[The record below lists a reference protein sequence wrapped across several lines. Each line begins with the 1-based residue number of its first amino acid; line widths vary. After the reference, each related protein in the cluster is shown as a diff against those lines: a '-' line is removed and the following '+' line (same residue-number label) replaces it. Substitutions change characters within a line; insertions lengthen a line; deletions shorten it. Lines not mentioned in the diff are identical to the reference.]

1 MLVRDPVLRWA
12 LFIALMMTLSQQ
24 LSGINVAIFYSTKI
38 FTDAG
43 LVGLEAQAAT
53 LGMGR
58 LLDCNRTTNSAQNTG
73 ALLIAMTFVSVLII
87 DLFGRRVLHMAGMT
101 VMFFSS
107 ILLVVFLVLQSNVG
121 YTLILFYL

>member
-1 MLVRDPVLRWA
+1 M
-12 LFIALMMTLSQQ
+12 ITLSQQ

-58 LLDCNRTTNSAQNTG
+58 LSKQHSNNKLYPKHRRSANRHD
-73 ALLIAMTFVSVLII
+73 IRECV
-87 DLFGRRVLHMAGMT
+87 DH
-101 VMFFSS
+101 
-107 ILLVVFLVLQSNVG
+107 
-121 YTLILFYL
+121 